1 MTEETIAGTPAT
13 DETELLPQA
22 ASVTVTEVGWRETWT
37 IAGVVTVCC
46 LVTAFTIAIVGWVIS
61 LQQRD
66 AVLPALVP
74 GASTP
79 TLAPPPP
86 GLLPQERMSVDL

>member
-1 MTEETIAGTPAT
+1 MPTTKSNR
-13 DETELLPQA
+13 
-22 ASVTVTEVGWRETWT
+22 ASWRETWT
-37 IAGVVTVCC
+37 IAGVVAACC
-46 LVTAFTIAIVGWVIS
+46 LVTAFTIAIVGWVVS

-79 TLAPPPP
+79 TLAPPPQ
-86 GLLPQERMSVDL
+86 GLLPQSHHYTAD